1 MKTNK
6 KLLQED
12 LNKFKSLLNY
22 DEESGLVTEKVGPDR
37 SAYRETINEAD
48 PEDEEQ
54 SKGEDEESG
63 NPDFDFGDEGGSEES
78 GSEEGGDEDFDFGDM
93 EDELSDMEG
102 GEEDVEQTD
111 LGKEDEFSAADELEF
126 EDDEEVEEIDVTE
139 IINKSEEAKE
149 MAQQAVASSQENG
162 AYLQSLSDKFDNIT
176 NSLGAVDN
184 ILAKISK
191 IESDIKT
198 PEEKLELR
206 SLDSYPFN
214 VNLKDYWETKGDEN
228 DNYTITNGEEEG
240 TRKYKIDLS
249 DVSDYSDDQIKQS
262 FNPSN
267 NQ

>member
-22 DEESGLVTEKVGPDR
+22 NEEKGLVTEKSGPNR
-37 SAYRETINEAD
+37 GAYFNTIEQLNEAD
-48 PEDEEQ
+48 PEEEQPKDEE
-54 SKGEDEESG
+54 GGD
-63 NPDFDFGDEGGSEES
+63 NPDFDFGG
-78 GSEEGGDEDFDFGDM
+78 EEGGDEEFDFGDFG
-93 EDELSDMEG
+93 DEEMSADDIEG

-111 LGKEDEFSAADELEF
+111 LGKEDDFSAADELEM
-126 EDDEEVEEIDVTE
+126 EDDEEVEEIDVTD

-149 MAQQAVASSQENG
+149 LAQQAVSSSQENG
-162 AYLQSLSDKFDNIT
+162 SYLQTLSDKFDNLA
-176 NSLGAVDN
+176 NSLGTIDN

-214 VNLKDYWETKGDEN
+214 VKLNDYWNTKAGEN
-228 DNYTITNGEEEG
+228 DNYDISNGKDEGEG
-240 TRKYKIDLS
+240 TRKFTIDLD
-249 DVSDYSDDQIKQS
+249 DVSNYSDDEIKKS
-262 FNPSN
+262 FNPN